1 LEESSGIYARE
12 FCNIAV
18 TLYYL
23 FLFLVPFQEHPIL
36 GAQLFHVGWFPVTPI
51 KLVGILLVAATI
63 LAPRPRDAAPRPGAG
78 ILLLFAAFALFQV
91 FGTTLSSLSFPA
103 TDASTLLSFAIL
115 MFATSMLINTEHR
128 LRNTIRV
135 IVLVETFASTWLYK
149 QYYIYHWP
157 RPLGPSA
164 DPNYEALSLVMTVP
178 LAIWLTSYEDRNLWK
193 WVGRICT
200 PILAFAVFV
209 SQSRGGLLALI
220 VMAVLAWVNSA
231 RKMRLVVG
239 FMAAVAFMF
248 AIGPNQMIKRL
259 QQIQFQGQAE
269 TGAEVSTRARVEL
282 ARAGVFMMEAHPV
295 FGVGLGQF
303 QPSEFHY
310 NPLLIS
316 LEAHPH
322 IAHNTYVQLGAEGG
336 LLTLALYLAIL
347 GVTLATCRKAQ
358 KTSGVPDATAAL
370 ALAFQ
375 VGLIGIMVAEFFL
388 TAQYIK
394 EVWVFISL
402 TPNLYTIALHA
413 AAKSKKTVPAAGT
426 ESAKPVILMPRLRTG

>member
-1 LEESSGIYARE
+1 M
-12 FCNIAV
+12 
-18 TLYYL
+18 
-23 FLFLVPFQEHPIL
+23 
-36 GAQLFHVGWFPVTPI
+36 GAQLFHLGPFPMTPI
-51 KLVGILLVAATI
+51 KIVGILLVAATI
-63 LAPRPRDAAPRPGAG
+63 LTPRPRNAAPRPSAG
-78 ILLLFAAFALFQV
+78 ILLLFAAFAMFQV
-91 FGTTLSSLSFPA
+91 LGTTLSSLTFPA

-115 MFATSMLINTEHR
+115 MFATNILISTENR
-128 LRNTIRV
+128 LHNTIRV

-178 LAIWLTSYEDRNLWK
+178 LAIWLASYDERTLWK
-193 WVGRICT
+193 WAGRVCA

-220 VMAVLAWVNSA
+220 VMAALAWANSVH
-231 RKMRLVVG
+231 KMRLVVG
-239 FMAAVAFMF
+239 FVVAVAFMF
-248 AIGPNQMIKRL
+248 AIGPAQMIKRL

-282 ARAGVFMMEAHPV
+282 ARAGVLMMAAHPV

-303 QPSEFHY
+303 QASEYHY

-336 LLTLALYLAIL
+336 ILTLALYLAIL
-347 GVTLATCRKAQ
+347 GVTLTACRRAQ
-358 KTSGVPDATAAL
+358 KTPGVPDRTAAL

-402 TPNLYTIALHA
+402 TPNLYAIALHA
-413 AAKSKKTVPAAGT
+413 AAMSKKTASATGS